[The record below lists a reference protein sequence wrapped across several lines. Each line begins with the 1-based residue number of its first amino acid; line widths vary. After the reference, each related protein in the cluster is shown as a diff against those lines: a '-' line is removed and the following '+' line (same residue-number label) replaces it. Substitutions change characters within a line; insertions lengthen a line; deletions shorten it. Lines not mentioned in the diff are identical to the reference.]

1 MSHRCKNVTCIL
13 KWNNSD
19 DEREEGLLHNHHCQW
34 LIIIIMRQISRPTGG
49 LYEPP
54 TLHIY
59 IAFSLLLLPTS
70 SVWPFRSS
78 FRASTQ
84 ICNIFSLHFLS
95 LLLPLPA
102 FTPVAFPFPFFP
114 KLLSFCL
121 LFFSFWALTCI
132 TAGQS
137 NDLWSELKEMA
148 ISGGIWQQ
156 VKPVHFCRNPR
167 PAATYRFAS
176 RSHINNCLC
185 YGIISVDSM
194 HQNKRL
200 HKYFFLLH
208 VFRGFNITRKCFCL
222 HVDFV
227 FSIIVLILYCTNPP

>member
-1 MSHRCKNVTCIL
+1 M
-13 KWNNSD
+13 
-19 DEREEGLLHNHHCQW
+19 RE
-34 LIIIIMRQISRPTGG
+34 ISRPTGG

-59 IAFSLLLLPTS
+59 FSFSLLLLPTS

-84 ICNIFSLHFLS
+84 ICNIFSLHFLLPS

-102 FTPVAFPFPFFP
+102 FTPLAFPFQNCFVFVC
-114 KLLSFCL
+114 F
-121 LFFSFWALTCI
+121 FFSFWALTCV

-137 NDLWSELKEMA
+137 NDLWSDLKEMA

-156 VKPVHFCRNPR
+156 VTPVHFCRSPR
-167 PAATYRFAS
+167 PAPVHS
-176 RSHINNCLC
+176 CSHVNNCLC

-200 HKYFFLLH
+200 HKYFFSAS
-208 VFRGFNITRKCFCL
+208 CF
-222 HVDFV
+222 
-227 FSIIVLILYCTNPP
+227 